1 MDRSVANLVEN
12 YVEAYNARDL
22 EKITNLYT
30 EKAQIEDPVG
40 TDIVLGLE
48 EIESF
53 WKNAFSYDMV
63 LKQEGPVFVCG
74 NEAAVGLSVRIK
86 SNDGYEDLPIIIII
100 TYTEEKMIS
109 SVRSFYDMEAMARA
123 FKL

>member
-30 EKAQIEDPVG
+30 EKARIEDPVG
-40 TDIVLGLE
+40 TDIVLGSE
-48 EIESF
+48 DIESF

-63 LKQEGPVFVCG
+63 LKQEGPIFVCG
-74 NEAAVGLSVRIK
+74 NEAAVALSVRIK
-86 SNDGYEDLPIIIII
+86 SNDGYEDLPIINII